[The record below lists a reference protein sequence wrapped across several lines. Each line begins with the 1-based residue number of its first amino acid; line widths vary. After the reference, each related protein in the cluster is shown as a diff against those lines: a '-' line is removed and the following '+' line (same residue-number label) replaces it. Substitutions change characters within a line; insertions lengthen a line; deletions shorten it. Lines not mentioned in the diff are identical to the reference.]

1 MHPLFTIG
9 HSNHSEEALLALLQ
23 SHAISAV
30 ADVRSQPYSRYTPQ
44 FNYAAIQS
52 WLKKAGIGYVFLGKE
67 LGPRREDPALYE
79 KDRISYARLA
89 RTDDFLKGLARLKK
103 GAGHYR
109 IAMLCSE
116 KDPIICHRMILICH
130 ALKDSLLKISHIL
143 EDGALESLEEAERRL
158 MQHLKMAEATLFESR
173 EELIERAYRVQAE
186 KIAFQREK
194 EEPA

>member
-1 MHPLFTIG
+1 MQPLFTIG

-23 SHAISAV
+23 THAISAV

-44 FNYAAIQS
+44 FNYDAIQS
-52 WLKKAGIGYVFLGKE
+52 WLKKAGMGYVFLGKE

-79 KDRISYARLA
+79 NGRISYVRLA
-89 RTDDFLKGLARLKK
+89 RTDEFLKGLARLKK

-116 KDPIICHRMILICH
+116 KDPIVCHRMILICH
-130 ALKDSLLKISHIL
+130 ALKDSLLNINHIL
-143 EDGALESLEEAERRL
+143 EDGALESLAEAERRL

>member
-23 SHAISAV
+23 THAISAV

-44 FNYAAIQS
+44 FNYDAIQS

-89 RTDDFLKGLARLKK
+89 RTEDFLKGLARLKK

-130 ALKDSLLKISHIL
+130 ALKDSLLKISHIH

-173 EELIERAYRVQAE
+173 EELVERAYRVQAE